1 MYKITVLFESD
12 INGVYTQEIETA
24 SDEFH
29 KNLKYANLLH
39 KWVELLCPKLKC
51 KNGNYGLTDQDVI
64 NGYIIDSINLYLE
77 YQNKINKKDRN
88 RTFNIKVE
96 NVE

>member
-24 SDEFH
+24 SDEFF
-29 KNLKYANLLH
+29 KNLKYDRLLDRWL
-39 KWVELLCPKLKC
+39 KRLCPKLKMDTNC
-51 KNGNYGLTDQDVI
+51 YDAKHVDLLNK
-64 NGYIIDSINLYLE
+64 YIIDSINLTLD
-77 YQNKINKKDRN
+77 YQNKINKIDRN

-96 NVE
+96 MIE